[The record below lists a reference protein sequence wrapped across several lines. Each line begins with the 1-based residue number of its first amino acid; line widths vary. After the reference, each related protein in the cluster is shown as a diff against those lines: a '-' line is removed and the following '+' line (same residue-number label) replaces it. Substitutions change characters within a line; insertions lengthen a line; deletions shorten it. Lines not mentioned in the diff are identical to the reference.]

1 LKEPRLLDAALIA
14 PDASGAG
21 RYAGKPARSGRFF
34 DLAQRIVWLCA
45 NRCDMTPPDK
55 PGLGKEEPPTKLSR
69 SEEALR
75 IIEEYAE
82 HLRELIE
89 KFRRRHL
96 H

>member
-1 LKEPRLLDAALIA
+1 MK
-14 PDASGAG
+14 
-21 RYAGKPARSGRFF
+21 
-34 DLAQRIVWLCA
+34 
-45 NRCDMTPPDK
+45 PPDK

-82 HLRELIE
+82 HPREII
-89 KFRRRHL
+89 KNFRGRL